1 MKIDQPDEDFVD
13 IAQVKLELQKF
24 INQKEPWQVPPC
36 PNCTVHTQKK
46 CTPECEDAAIA
57 LSIDPVLYPIEKN
70 VVALVYELNATR
82 LFKSCWSCEGHMKD
96 GNVLWKV
103 PQVCFYS
110 QAAIYPKL
118 ISSYLGKL
126 FIRKKITYQWNI
138 FLSEISQSIYP
149 TYCIRPDLNTENE
162 PHLGELQ
169 KDLLA
174 IANKLHLQLKNEA
187 TELLKSMS

>member
-1 MKIDQPDEDFVD
+1 MKIEQPDEDFID
-13 IAQVKLELQKF
+13 IAQVKLELQNF

-36 PNCTVHTQKK
+36 PNCAVHTQQK
-46 CTPECEDAAIA
+46 CSAECKDAATAI
-57 LSIDPVLYPIEKN
+57 SIDPVLYPIEKN
-70 VVALVYELNATR
+70 VVALVYEINATR
-82 LFKSCWSCEGHMKD
+82 LFKSCWSCEGHTKD
-96 GNVLWKV
+96 GDTLWKI

-138 FLSEISQSIYP
+138 FLSEISQSMHP

-162 PHLGELQ
+162 PKL
-169 KDLLA
+169 DLLQEDLLS
-174 IANKLHLQLKNEA
+174 IASNLHSQLKLEA
-187 TELLKSMS
+187 RELLNSIG